1 MVPELDLR
9 DRAGNT
15 PPSDFSL
22 RQTTRATLRPGVKA
36 LLASEGKVL
45 LVRERRTD
53 GSTFWT
59 LPGGGVEQGESYREA
74 LGRELAEELQCRPAI
89 DPAPVAAC
97 AYRHRSLDETVTLYS
112 VYTGALAD
120 DPAPNAR
127 DGIIDCAW
135 YHPSEPPDG
144 TLPPFRRLLFDLAR
158 L

>member
-9 DRAGNT
+9 QRARGI
-15 PPSDFSL
+15 PASDFSSL
-22 RQTTRATLRPGVKA
+22 QTTRATLRPGVKA
-36 LLASEGKVL
+36 LLASGGKVL

-53 GSTFWT
+53 GSAFWT

-74 LGRELAEELQCRPAI
+74 LGRELAEEIQCRPVI

-97 AYRHRSLDETVTLYS
+97 AYRHRSLEETVTLYS

-127 DGIIDCAW
+127 EGIVDCAW
-135 YHPSEPPDG
+135 CLPSEPPDG
-144 TLPPFRRLLFDLAR
+144 TLRPFRRLLFDLTR